1 MAYILTRVDKGTPL
15 TYHEVD
21 SNFTNLN
28 DGKLERAAISSV
40 TGTIT
45 SSASTSTITSVS
57 VDTLAVGMIV
67 VKTAGT
73 GALGT
78 DSVITDVD
86 PTNNTITVVGSTSH
100 TAGSVTL
107 TAHPALSGAYISD
120 CKSLTV
126 NGDLTVTGTT
136 TNINTTN
143 LVIEDKNVIL
153 GDVATPSNTTA
164 DGGGITLKGATDKTL
179 NWVNS
184 TSAWTSSEDFNLL
197 TGKVYEI
204 NGTTVLSGSTLGSGV
219 TASSL
224 TSVGTLT
231 SLGVSGATTI
241 TIASGTSVP
250 LTVTNAGTGD
260 TVQLLDASG
269 DTTMFRIDASGNLG
283 IGVASGDTLTSP
295 IQYGTLTY
303 SPGNPVATFASTVS
317 GFNQLVIQNKSN
329 FAGTL
334 STTLGASSDII
345 VNNDVSTDTNF
356 FGDFGINSSTY
367 AYGGAFGD
375 VSGTYLYSQGGTL
388 SVGTGSSNNLKL
400 ITNSNVAVTIDTS
413 QNVGV
418 GVVGPTATLHI
429 KASSGSLNTAPIK
442 VNAGTNIATIEQ
454 GTIEYNGSTFFT
466 SPQSTYRG
474 LVPAVT
480 FTSGLSP
487 QNGLTIA
494 AVTNYALFPGVN
506 DTITLPIGLYRFELV
521 FRADTTAAVANI
533 PSWSPIGLGNAAG
546 TTSWQSQSVLTTGAA
561 ASIISAQGINAA
573 TATAFAATTSVAASR
588 VIQIR
593 GLLRITTAGTIIP
606 AIQYSGL
613 AGTLTTYADNYI
625 MITPIA
631 TGTGTGSTATVG
643 WA

>member
-45 SSASTSTITSVS
+45 SSATTSTITSVS

-107 TAHPALSGAYISD
+107 TARPALSGGFIDGTPIGATTASTGKFTTIEASSD
-120 CKSLTV
+120 VTITGNLTV
-126 NGDLTVTGTT
+126 NGTT

-143 LVIEDKNVIL
+143 LVIEDKNIIL
-153 GDVATPSNTTA
+153 GDVTTPSNTTA
-164 DGGGITLKGATDKTL
+164 DGGGITLKGLTDKTL

-224 TSVGTLT
+224 TSVGTIATGTWSATEIAVNRGGTGQTTYTNGQLLIGNTTGNTLAKATLT
-231 SLGVSGATTI
+231 GTTDQI
-241 TIASGTSVP
+241 
-250 LTVTNAGTGD
+250 TVTNGAG
-260 TVQLLDASG
+260 S
-269 DTTMFRIDASGNLG
+269 I
-283 IGVASGDTLTSP
+283 
-295 IQYGTLTY
+295 
-303 SPGNPVATFASTVS
+303 
-317 GFNQLVIQNKSN
+317 
-329 FAGTL
+329 TL
-334 STTLGASSDII
+334 STPQSIATT
-345 VNNDVSTDTNF
+345 STVQ
-356 FGDFGINSSTY
+356 FGNI
-367 AYGGAFGD
+367 
-375 VSGTYLYSQGGTL
+375 
-388 SVGTGSSNNLKL
+388 
-400 ITNSNVAVTIDTS
+400 
-413 QNVGV
+413 GV
-418 GVVGPTATLHI
+418 GVSPTAALHL
-429 KASSGSLNTAPIK
+429 KAGTASANTAPIK
-442 VNAGTNIATIEQ
+442 VNSGTNLSSIEQ
-454 GTIEYNGSTFFT
+454 GAVEFNGSTFFT

-480 FTSGLSP
+480 FTSGLSAS
-487 QNGLTIA
+487 NGVTIA
-494 AVTNYALFPGVN
+494 AATNYVLFPTAN

-533 PSWSPIGLGNAAG
+533 PSWSPIGIGNAAG
-546 TTSWQSQSVLTTGAA
+546 TTSWQSQSVLTTGATA
-561 ASIISAQGINAA
+561 TSIISAQGINAA
-573 TATAFAATTSVAASR
+573 TATAFAPTTSAAATR